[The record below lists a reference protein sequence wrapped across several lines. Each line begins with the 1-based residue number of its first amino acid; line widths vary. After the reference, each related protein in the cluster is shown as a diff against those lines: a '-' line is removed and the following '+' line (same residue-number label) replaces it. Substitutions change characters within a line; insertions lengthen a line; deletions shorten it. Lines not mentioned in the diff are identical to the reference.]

1 MRLLEELHDFTTA
14 SHHSALYVPP
24 EGWEIPSRY
33 SFCSDIFQ
41 VGMIFYELV
50 NGCLVYD
57 QSHYITP
64 GLTEQLRRL
73 NTRYELLD
81 EVDKCL
87 WSNLGI
93 VELSARGRLLEYG
106 HPPRPYYSSKIT
118 RLVKFATR
126 PELNRRCPNVNPFL
140 NRLLQIDVPNWK
152 PVDDYYE
159 AESWQGF
166 DWRLL
171 AVQTRRRNLIR
182 VDKARA
188 GTGRYRNITTHSFV
202 SEREAFDFV
211 ERFR

>member
-1 MRLLEELHDFTTA
+1 MGF
-14 SHHSALYVPP
+14 S
-24 EGWEIPSRY
+24 
-33 SFCSDIFQ
+33 
-41 VGMIFYELV
+41 
-50 NGCLVYD
+50 
-57 QSHYITP
+57 
-64 GLTEQLRRL
+64 
-73 NTRYELLD
+73 RYELLD

-87 WSNLGI
+87 WSNRGI
-93 VELSARGRLLEYG
+93 AELSARGRLLEYG
-106 HPPRPYYSSKIT
+106 NPPRPYCSSKIT

-126 PELNRRCPNVNPFL
+126 PELNRRCPNVNQFL

-152 PVDDYYE
+152 PVDDHYE
-159 AESWQGF
+159 AESWLGF

-188 GTGRYRNITTHSFV
+188 GTGRYRNITTRSFV